1 MQELDSSQNDTE
13 FQWKSPNWAGGHSS
27 DSSDSRRS
35 TGAESQK
42 QYTIVPNSVVPTEL
56 RSSIEA
62 VGVIHFISQWVFS
75 TPKASTLSLCLGSAL
90 SHTIDW
96 AEKADFSAVRLAG
109 PRHMQ
114 QR

>member
-1 MQELDSSQNDTE
+1 MYYYSAQLRVRSGKWCVVTLEITMQLNETEPRGLESELSL
-13 FQWKSPNWAGGHSS
+13 
-27 DSSDSRRS
+27 
-35 TGAESQK
+35 
-42 QYTIVPNSVVPTEL
+42 NSVVPTEL

-96 AEKADFSAVRLAG
+96 AEKADFSVLYY
-109 PRHMQ
+109 
-114 QR
+114 